1 MSAAV
6 LCGPVFVDPH
16 VREKQLSSRS
26 CTTINDNDL
35 WPFLSLAQHLLRLI
49 SLAVI
54 GAAFPVAVWAK
65 GARKYHGEITVSGW
79 VTVPRCP
86 GVWVPWWVVRGA
98 RRGYIVELNVPGLSP

>member
-65 GARKYHGEITVSGW
+65 GARKYQYITAKSRCLGGSRCHGVPVSECRGGW
-79 VTVPRCP
+79 FEGPD
-86 GVWVPWWVVRGA
+86 GV
-98 RRGYIVELNVPGLSP
+98 ISLN